1 MRALILTLAL
11 GACTVETSKQAETP
25 PAPAAEAANTAQA
38 ALAQMPT
45 WETARAAGVDFRAI
59 GQEPGW
65 IVDIYTQDRI
75 VALLDYGETRIEFP
89 LTTPTYPAEGTTR
102 FESQANGHTL
112 TITHR
117 RFPCEDA
124 MSGEPYP
131 STVEV
136 VIDGRTLNGCGR
148 SV

>member
-11 GACTVETSKQAETP
+11 AACSPQPATQEEAPV
-25 PAPAAEAANTAQA
+25 APASETTNPAGA
-38 ALAQMPT
+38 ALAAMPT

-65 IVDIYTQDRI
+65 IVDIYTQDKI
-75 VALLDYGETRIEFP
+75 VALLDYGETRLEFP
-89 LTTPTYPAEGTTR
+89 RGEPSYPVEGATR
-102 FESQANGHTL
+102 FESRVDGHTL
-112 TITHR
+112 AITYR
-117 RFPCEDA
+117 RAPCEDA

-136 VIDGRTLNGCGR
+136 VVDGRTLTGCGK

>member
-1 MRALILTLAL
+1 MRALILALAL
-11 GACTVETSKQAETP
+11 GACTAETSKQTEAP
-25 PAPAAEAANTAQA
+25 PAPEAETV
-38 ALAQMPT
+38 AQMPT
-45 WETARAAGVDFRAI
+45 WETARAAGVDFRAV

-65 IVDIYTQDRI
+65 IVDIYTQNRI
-75 VALLDYGETRIEFP
+75 VALLDYGETLIEFP
-89 LTTPTYPAEGTTR
+89 LTTPTYPAEGATR

-112 TITHR
+112 AITYR

-131 STVEV
+131 STVEIA
-136 VIDGRTLNGCGR
+136 IDGRTLSGCGR